1 MPSRGPVRRT
11 VRSSVGYCVTAQ
23 YGKAATRAGAALPL
37 CVTGGVCRPQRLVR
51 MLQQQGAQLGDCPCD
66 LPGPRRTTGSLRRW
80 LTVAERAARGSSRRS
95 ARPPPHDGL
104 SSQGLTAAGRAARG
118 SSRRSARPPPRRA
131 PRGCRSLTAR
141 RSRRCPR
148 PRPLRCH
155 SGGRRSSPRPSDP
168 PRPARRARGGRRR
181 ASPCACRPSW
191 RRR

>member
-1 MPSRGPVRRT
+1 MRGCRFDRMPSRGPVRRT

-51 MLQQQGAQLGDCPCD
+51 MLQQQGAQPGDRPGD

-104 SSQGLTAAGRAARG
+104 SSQVAY
-118 SSRRSARPPPRRA
+118 SSRACSSGIVPAICPA
-131 PRGCRSLTAR
+131 PA
-141 RSRRCPR
+141 
-148 PRPLRCH
+148 
-155 SGGRRSSPRPSDP
+155 
-168 PRPARRARGGRRR
+168 ARRALFAGAYSSR
-181 ASPCACRPSW
+181 ARSSGIVPTICPAPAAASSSRLP
-191 RRR
+191 

>member
-1 MPSRGPVRRT
+1 MRREDCGLVLTKICIYIWKNNLFLLFFDKILPPPDIAGGRFDRMPSRGPVRRT

-51 MLQQQGAQLGDCPCD
+51 MLQQQGAQPGDRPGD

-104 SSQGLTAAGRAARG
+104 SSQVAY
-118 SSRRSARPPPRRA
+118 SSRACSPGIVPAICPA
-131 PRGCRSLTAR
+131 PA
-141 RSRRCPR
+141 
-148 PRPLRCH
+148 
-155 SGGRRSSPRPSDP
+155 
-168 PRPARRARGGRRR
+168 ARRALFAGGLQ
-181 ASPCACRPSW
+181 
-191 RRR
+191 